1 MLYRNKC
8 NACNYWTVFEMKIT
22 EDKGTRTCTH
32 CQDQEEVTWDE
43 SMATLIKDGER
54 DIKVL
59 ERQFPVLARLR
70 ERGDHVQL

>member
-8 NACNYWTVFEMKIT
+8 NACNYWTVFEMKIS
-22 EDKGTRTCTH
+22 EDKGTRICTH

-59 ERQFPVLARLR
+59 ERQFPVLTRLR
-70 ERGDHVQL
+70 ERGDHVRL